1 MDAGSF
7 FHLVAKCFSG
17 MEQWHSAFI
26 LVWADT
32 HLQITKQMKAT
43 FNGVLRKGKQTCH
56 SKFIFRCSCAG

>member
-7 FHLVAKCFSG
+7 FQLVAKCFLR

-32 HLQITKQMKAT
+32 HLQITKQMKAA
-43 FNGVLRKGKQTCH
+43 FNGVLRKGNWTFN
-56 SKFIFRCSCAG
+56 SKFIL